1 MGLIDLKTDLKSLKY
16 SKDQIFGT
24 TDSAYLQKF
33 NKLPW
38 VKDPIPGGPGFTN
51 AGSESV
57 GLKGSLDQLY
67 RGGGA
72 GGVTEA
78 VSRDTRRI
86 TNFLDSE
93 AGINFQVKQQA
104 LQLQQNI
111 KLFGLDVSRWI
122 IYNPKSVILNTGLA
136 PTGVHLS
143 KILTLKGASGVNS
156 GVGYTFGDPVAGI
169 PRESNKVF
177 GENKTFF
184 SKKDRIFGVL
194 NKKLEIE
201 DRVDNVTTTP
211 IEQSEVIS
219 SQSPGDSTT
228 VIKNPKPSRDSVIF
242 RIAKIDN
249 SGNGKNIYIQFRSYI
264 SGLSDS
270 YKADWQSFK
279 YMGRGENFYYYN
291 GFDRDISLGFSIPV
305 MSKYE
310 QRAVYTKLNYLA
322 SLMAP
327 DYVQVGSTN
336 QGFMRGNL
344 VKLTIGDYL
353 VDVPGILT
361 GVNYKID
368 DDAGWDIAIDSKGN
382 PATIDTP
389 NSDTGGWVM
398 PKLITVDGFNFK
410 PIHTF
415 IPKTVNPEFIT
426 QGGQFI
432 DAPFINFGKLDSNA
446 NNGGAGYGTKDDRF
460 QNVIR

>member
-86 TNFLDSE
+86 TNFLTSQDGIE
-93 AGINFQVKQQA
+93 FLAKQAGLMI
-104 LQLQQNI
+104 QQNI
-111 KLFGLDVSRWI
+111 QLYGLNPLDWKFV
-122 IYNPKSVILNTGLA
+122 YNPVSPLANTTLA
-136 PTGVHLS
+136 PTGLHLAN
-143 KILTLKGASGVNS
+143 IITLKGTSGVNS
-156 GVGYTFGDPVAGI
+156 GPGYLFGQPNTNI

-184 SKKDRIFGVL
+184 SKKDRIFGII

-201 DRVDNVTTTP
+201 DRVDNITYQP
-211 IEQSEVIS
+211 LFQDSNALNSERGIGPL
-219 SQSPGDSTT
+219 QDT
-228 VIKNPKPSRDSVIF
+228 VPFYIT
-242 RIAKIDN
+242 KIDN
-249 SGNGKNIYIQFRSYI
+249 SGDPAKNVHIHFRSYI
-264 SGLSDS
+264 EGLGDN
-270 YKADWQSFK
+270 YTADWQSFK
-279 YMGRGENFYYYN
+279 YMGRGDTFYYYN
-291 GFDRDISLGFSIPV
+291 GFNRSITFNFTVPV

-310 QRAVYTKLNYLA
+310 QQSVYTKLNYLA

-327 DYVQVGSTN
+327 DYVTIGTSN
-336 QGFMRGNL
+336 QGFMRGNIL
-344 VKLTIGDYL
+344 KLTIGDYIK
-353 VDVPGILT
+353 DVPGVLT
-361 GVNYKID
+361 SLNYAID
-368 DDAGWDIAIDSKGN
+368 DEGGWDVARNSKGALVQGKTGLN
-382 PATIDTP
+382 DPTA
-389 NSDTGGWVM
+389 DTGGWVM
-398 PKLITVDGFNFK
+398 PKIIKISGFNFN

-426 QGGQFI
+426 QGGNLV
-432 DAPFINFGKLDSNA
+432 DAPFINFGKVDSSNSD
-446 NNGGAGYGTKDDRF
+446 GYGYGTKLT
-460 QNVIR
+460 